1 LRDVVALWVLAVVLR
16 AGSALAHPLAP
27 AVLSVRALEGGVV
40 EVRWRE
46 SLPRPRA
53 VGLRPMLPD
62 HCRAL
67 EEPVQELAP
76 DAVTTRWRADCGA
89 AGLIGQTIAVANLA
103 APLSVIVRVEFAD
116 GRVADGVLTADA
128 PRFVVPAAP
137 SPAGVLRDYVRLGLE
152 HIASGP
158 DHLLFVFG
166 LVLLSAGWRQVLA
179 TVTAFTVGHSITL
192 ALATLGL
199 VTLPSGPIELAIA
212 LSVLVV
218 AIEVAQKE
226 RGGASASRRPWRLAG
241 AFGLLHGLGFAAVL
255 HDAGLPRAAIPLAL
269 FAFNVGIELGQIA
282 FVLVLLVLGAAAGRL
297 AGPLPAWTRR
307 APAYVMGTIAAY
319 WCFERA
325 AAWLGA

>member
-1 LRDVVALWVLAVVLR
+1 MTNFRLGTLAVLLSAV
-16 AGSALAHPLAP
+16 SALAHPLAP
-27 AVLSVRALEGGVV
+27 AVLDVRALAGGVID
-40 EVRWRE
+40 VRWRE

-53 VGLRPMLPD
+53 AELRPMLPE

-67 EEPVQELAP
+67 AEPTRERAP

-89 AGLIGQTIAVANLA
+89 AGLVGHTIAVANLV
-103 APLSVIVRVEFAD
+103 APLSVIVRVEFTD

-137 SPAGVLRDYVRLGLE
+137 SATGVLRDYARLGLE

-158 DHLLFVFG
+158 DHLLFVLG

-179 TVTAFTVGHSITL
+179 TVTAFTVGHSVTL
-192 ALATLGL
+192 ALATLGV

-226 RGGASASRRPWRLAG
+226 RTHGKSAGRPWLLAG
-241 AFGLLHGLGFAAVL
+241 GFGLLHGLGFAAVL

-269 FAFNVGIELGQIA
+269 FAFNVGIELGQVA
-282 FVLVLLVLGAAAGRL
+282 FVLVLLALGTLVGRL
-297 AGPLPAWTRR
+297 AGPLPSWARR
-307 APAYVMGTIAAY
+307 APAYLMGTIAAY

-325 AAWLGA
+325 AAWLAT

>member
-1 LRDVVALWVLAVVLR
+1 VLE
-16 AGSALAHPLAP
+16 
-27 AVLSVRALEGGVV
+27 VRALGGGAV
-40 EVRWRE
+40 EVSWRE

-53 VGLRPMLPD
+53 AALRPVLPA

-67 EEPVQELAP
+67 DAPKEELAP
-76 DAVTTRWRADCGA
+76 DAVTTHWRADCGT
-89 AGLIGQTIAVANLA
+89 AGLVGQAITVTNLV
-103 APLSVIVRVEFAD
+103 APLAVIVRVELSG

-137 SPAGVLRDYVRLGLE
+137 STAGVLRDYVRLGLE
-152 HIASGP
+152 HIGSGP

-218 AIEVAQKE
+218 AIEVAQQDRAGE
-226 RGGASASRRPWRLAG
+226 QAGGRPWLLAG
-241 AFGLLHGLGFAAVL
+241 GFGLLHGLGFAAVL

-282 FVLVLLVLGAAAGRL
+282 FVLVLLVLGTAAGRL

-307 APAYVMGTIAAY
+307 APAYGMGTMAAY
-319 WCFERA
+319 WCFQRA
-325 AAWLGA
+325 AAWLAA